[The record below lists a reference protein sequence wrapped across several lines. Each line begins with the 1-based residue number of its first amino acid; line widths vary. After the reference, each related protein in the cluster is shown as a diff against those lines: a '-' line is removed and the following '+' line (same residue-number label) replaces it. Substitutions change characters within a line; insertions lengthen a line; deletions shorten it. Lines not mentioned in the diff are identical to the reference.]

1 MQGHDASPPV
11 CACTTECSAHTTIP
25 TTRHRST
32 MAWRHG
38 GVQRRTCAKAELSS
52 CPPSAAAMEGS
63 AALPFM
69 PLRQLHDDFE
79 LHAAAS
85 PAARAPPSAHG
96 TERPCC
102 EPVPCLSHVPPHA
115 PVWAVCRAPRR
126 CGDAIAA
133 CGRDGT
139 SYTTPTDPSY
149 GHHRTAPTGGRQHP
163 NVPAA
168 SRDEG
173 FKPYMATW
181 ELFYCSA
188 DRQAR
193 CN

>member
-1 MQGHDASPPV
+1 MTRRHPSARVRQSAARTPPYPRR
-11 CACTTECSAHTTIP
+11 AIAAPWPGATAECK
-25 TTRHRST
+25 
-32 MAWRHG
+32 G
-38 GVQRRTCAKAELSS
+38 GLAQRLSFSS